1 MLLTEE
7 TKKVINLAE
16 IGRGS
21 LISAKNKTWDKA
33 QSGIVTEA
41 TVDTITVLFLPET
54 QNIQNHF
61 VIQAEAIEKG
71 MWTIR
76 YSSDGMETVN
86 VYEGSVEMD
95 LNQLL
100 YRRLS
105 QDNLLN
111 GTLAKYADKPAIFNT
126 EFPPDQQEGWNGE
139 KPVSKDFLCLQQ
151 TGGYKA
157 VFIWSA
163 YCRIV
168 RHHGSA

>member
-33 QSGIVTEA
+33 QSGIVTEVTA
-41 TVDTITVLFLPET
+41 DTITVLFLPET

-61 VIQAEAIEKG
+61 AIQAEAIKKG

-86 VYEGSVEMD
+86 VYEGSVE
-95 LNQLL
+95 
-100 YRRLS
+100 
-105 QDNLLN
+105 N
-111 GTLAKYADKPAIFNT
+111 GS
-126 EFPPDQQEGWNGE
+126 ES
-139 KPVSKDFLCLQQ
+139 V
-151 TGGYKA
+151 A
-157 VFIWSA
+157 V
-163 YCRIV
+163 
-168 RHHGSA
+168 

>member
-33 QSGIVTEA
+33 QSGIVTEV

-61 VIQAEAIEKG
+61 AIQVESIEKG

-86 VYEGSVEMD
+86 VYEGSVE
-95 LNQLL
+95 
-100 YRRLS
+100 
-105 QDNLLN
+105 N
-111 GTLAKYADKPAIFNT
+111 GS
-126 EFPPDQQEGWNGE
+126 ES
-139 KPVSKDFLCLQQ
+139 V
-151 TGGYKA
+151 A
-157 VFIWSA
+157 V
-163 YCRIV
+163 
-168 RHHGSA
+168 

>member
-33 QSGIVTEA
+33 QSGIVTEVTA
-41 TVDTITVLFLPET
+41 DTITVLFLPET

-61 VIQAEAIEKG
+61 EIQAEAIEKG

-86 VYEGSVEMD
+86 VYEGSVE
-95 LNQLL
+95 
-100 YRRLS
+100 
-105 QDNLLN
+105 N
-111 GTLAKYADKPAIFNT
+111 GS
-126 EFPPDQQEGWNGE
+126 ES
-139 KPVSKDFLCLQQ
+139 V
-151 TGGYKA
+151 A
-157 VFIWSA
+157 V
-163 YCRIV
+163 
-168 RHHGSA
+168 

>member
-33 QSGIVTEA
+33 QSGIVTE
-41 TVDTITVLFLPET
+41 T

-61 VIQAEAIEKG
+61 AIQAEAIEKG

-86 VYEGSVEMD
+86 VYEGSVE
-95 LNQLL
+95 
-100 YRRLS
+100 
-105 QDNLLN
+105 N
-111 GTLAKYADKPAIFNT
+111 GS
-126 EFPPDQQEGWNGE
+126 ES
-139 KPVSKDFLCLQQ
+139 V
-151 TGGYKA
+151 A
-157 VFIWSA
+157 V
-163 YCRIV
+163 
-168 RHHGSA
+168 

>member
-7 TKKVINLAE
+7 IKKVINLAE

-41 TVDTITVLFLPET
+41 TADTITVLFLPET

-61 VIQAEAIEKG
+61 VIPAEAIEKG

-86 VYEGSVEMD
+86 VYEGSVED
-95 LNQLL
+95 G
-100 YRRLS
+100 S
-105 QDNLLN
+105 
-111 GTLAKYADKPAIFNT
+111 
-126 EFPPDQQEGWNGE
+126 ES
-139 KPVSKDFLCLQQ
+139 V
-151 TGGYKA
+151 A
-157 VFIWSA
+157 V
-163 YCRIV
+163 
-168 RHHGSA
+168 

>member
-33 QSGIVTEA
+33 QSGIVTEVTA
-41 TVDTITVLFLPET
+41 DTITVLFLPET

-61 VIQAEAIEKG
+61 AIQAEDIEKG

-86 VYEGSVEMD
+86 VYEGSVE
-95 LNQLL
+95 
-100 YRRLS
+100 
-105 QDNLLN
+105 N
-111 GTLAKYADKPAIFNT
+111 GS
-126 EFPPDQQEGWNGE
+126 ES
-139 KPVSKDFLCLQQ
+139 V
-151 TGGYKA
+151 A
-157 VFIWSA
+157 V
-163 YCRIV
+163 
-168 RHHGSA
+168 

>member
-61 VIQAEAIEKG
+61 VIPAEAIEKG

-86 VYEGSVEMD
+86 VYEESVED
-95 LNQLL
+95 G
-100 YRRLS
+100 S
-105 QDNLLN
+105 
-111 GTLAKYADKPAIFNT
+111 
-126 EFPPDQQEGWNGE
+126 ES
-139 KPVSKDFLCLQQ
+139 V
-151 TGGYKA
+151 A
-157 VFIWSA
+157 V
-163 YCRIV
+163 
-168 RHHGSA
+168 

>member
-33 QSGIVTEA
+33 QSGIVTESTA
-41 TVDTITVLFLPET
+41 DTITVLFLPET

-61 VIQAEAIEKG
+61 VIPAEAIEKG

-86 VYEGSVEMD
+86 VYEGSVED
-95 LNQLL
+95 G
-100 YRRLS
+100 S
-105 QDNLLN
+105 
-111 GTLAKYADKPAIFNT
+111 
-126 EFPPDQQEGWNGE
+126 ES
-139 KPVSKDFLCLQQ
+139 V
-151 TGGYKA
+151 A
-157 VFIWSA
+157 V
-163 YCRIV
+163 
-168 RHHGSA
+168 

>member
-54 QNIQNHF
+54 QNIQNQF
-61 VIQAEAIEKG
+61 AIQAEAIEKG

-86 VYEGSVEMD
+86 VYEGSVED
-95 LNQLL
+95 G
-100 YRRLS
+100 S
-105 QDNLLN
+105 
-111 GTLAKYADKPAIFNT
+111 
-126 EFPPDQQEGWNGE
+126 ES
-139 KPVSKDFLCLQQ
+139 V
-151 TGGYKA
+151 A
-157 VFIWSA
+157 V
-163 YCRIV
+163 
-168 RHHGSA
+168 

>member
-41 TVDTITVLFLPET
+41 AVDTITVLFLPET

-86 VYEGSVEMD
+86 VYEGSVED
-95 LNQLL
+95 G
-100 YRRLS
+100 S
-105 QDNLLN
+105 
-111 GTLAKYADKPAIFNT
+111 
-126 EFPPDQQEGWNGE
+126 ES
-139 KPVSKDFLCLQQ
+139 V
-151 TGGYKA
+151 A
-157 VFIWSA
+157 V
-163 YCRIV
+163 
-168 RHHGSA
+168 

>member
-1 MLLTEE
+1 MLLTKE

-61 VIQAEAIEKG
+61 VIQAIEKG
-71 MWTIR
+71 LWTIR

-86 VYEGSVEMD
+86 VYEGSVED
-95 LNQLL
+95 G
-100 YRRLS
+100 S
-105 QDNLLN
+105 
-111 GTLAKYADKPAIFNT
+111 
-126 EFPPDQQEGWNGE
+126 ES
-139 KPVSKDFLCLQQ
+139 V
-151 TGGYKA
+151 A
-157 VFIWSA
+157 V
-163 YCRIV
+163 
-168 RHHGSA
+168 

>member
-33 QSGIVTEA
+33 QSGIVTEVTA
-41 TVDTITVLFLPET
+41 DTITVLFLPET

-61 VIQAEAIEKG
+61 VIPAEAIEKG

-86 VYEGSVEMD
+86 VYEGSVE
-95 LNQLL
+95 
-100 YRRLS
+100 
-105 QDNLLN
+105 N
-111 GTLAKYADKPAIFNT
+111 GS
-126 EFPPDQQEGWNGE
+126 ES
-139 KPVSKDFLCLQQ
+139 V
-151 TGGYKA
+151 A
-157 VFIWSA
+157 V
-163 YCRIV
+163 
-168 RHHGSA
+168 